1 MILEE
6 IDTDNFSKTKIKE
19 YVNNINKIKEF

>member
-6 IDTDNFSKTKIKE
+6 IDTDNFLKTKIKE